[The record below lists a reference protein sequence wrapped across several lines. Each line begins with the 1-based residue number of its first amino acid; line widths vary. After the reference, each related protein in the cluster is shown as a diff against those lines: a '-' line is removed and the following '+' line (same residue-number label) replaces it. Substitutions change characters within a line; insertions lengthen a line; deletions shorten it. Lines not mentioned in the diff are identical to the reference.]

1 MALLLGGRPR
11 PGALLIQVRGLHDRR
26 IRLRGGI
33 VGRRDHS
40 LGVVGSRG
48 QVATGPT
55 QPLHQN
61 IAFHGTCSRYLL
73 ATGMGPCSRSLL
85 SHVIGALG
93 VDE

>member
-55 QPLHQN
+55 HPLHQ
-61 IAFHGTCSRYLL
+61 TSPS
-73 ATGMGPCSRSLL
+73 MGRVHDIFWLRGWG
-85 SHVIGALG
+85 HVVVVCFLT
-93 VDE
+93 